1 MFVSDSCM
9 IALLCWMLLVQRATI
24 NQYVVLASNVIKW
37 LVCVSSQQE
46 KGPNW
51 IGSNDSEVELHDC
64 QCRARIIEAAIMLL
78 HLCYLH
84 IRKSNFQGELWCI
97 LGLSY

>member
-1 MFVSDSCM
+1 
-9 IALLCWMLLVQRATI
+9 MLLVQRATI
-24 NQYVVLASNVIKW
+24 DQYVVLANKVIKW

-51 IGSNDSEVELHDC
+51 IGSNDSEVEQCDC

-84 IRKSNFQGELWCI
+84 IRKSNFRGELWCI
-97 LGLSY
+97 LGLSNELC

>member
-51 IGSNDSEVELHDC
+51 IGSNDSEVEQCDC

-84 IRKSNFQGELWCI
+84 IRKSNFQGELWYV

>member
-24 NQYVVLASNVIKW
+24 DQYVVLASNVIKW

-51 IGSNDSEVELHDC
+51 IGSNDSELEQRDC

-84 IRKSNFQGELWCI
+84 IRKSNFQGELWCVF
-97 LGLSY
+97 GLSY